1 MSSQDALQPRRA
13 SALDLPFELTSKI
26 FVLCLPIRGRVR
38 PHGKLAPLL
47 LAQICTQWRAVA
59 LKTPQLWRSIHL
71 EFSQTYVS
79 DSIPLLFG
87 SPGAVAAE
95 DQSPALLDLWFTRA
109 GVHALSVSLICSE
122 FDSYPRGLL
131 PAISAH
137 FERWGRLELAMP
149 MADFIEFNEI
159 KGPFPL
165 LRSLSIQITDSPEPF
180 LNIAVNTMLNSP
192 RLVALHLLDRY
203 NRKAVPNSLAAIPRT
218 ITTLQVGQPWNS
230 NGSFDSYLKLFAHLP
245 HLIHL
250 GSSSAS
256 FPTGNAGPSS
266 LTPHLRSLILDA
278 TEELEFLSLP
288 TLEHLQVELLEVE
301 RPGDVRR
308 LIRFLVYCVAPRS
321 LTSLT
326 LELAHLRDVDL
337 WACFSVV
344 PGLVTLQL
352 VFVAGGERASF
363 AAHCDKLQHPMLLP
377 SLRNLILTDA
387 ASRPPYGPFVTLLQ
401 RRRTLEHAEL
411 HISPRHADVRRATEP
426 PGAEILSE
434 LAALVAT
441 GLTVRVMT
449 PNFAWPVDAL
459 YCDPVGD
466 LDRDV
471 FGSRKLRPYHF
482 APF

>member
-1 MSSQDALQPRRA
+1 MSLRNALQPRRA
-13 SALDLPFELTSKI
+13 AVLDLPFELTSKI
-26 FVLCLPIRGRVR
+26 FVFCLPIRGRVR

-47 LAQICTQWRAVA
+47 LAQICSQWRGVA
-59 LKTPQLWRSIHL
+59 MKTPHLWRSIHL
-71 EFSQTYVS
+71 EFSDTYVS

-87 SPGAVAAE
+87 PPGAEVAE

-109 GVHALSVSLICSE
+109 GGYSLSISLICSE
-122 FDSYPRGLL
+122 FDSYPPRIL
-131 PAISAH
+131 PAIAAH
-137 FERWGRLELAMP
+137 LERWGRLELAMP
-149 MADFIEFNEI
+149 MADFVQFNEI

-165 LRSLSIQITDSPEPF
+165 LQSLSIQITDSAEPF
-180 LNIAVNTMLNSP
+180 VDIAVNTMLNSP

-218 ITTLQVGQPWNS
+218 ITTLQVGQRRNS
-230 NGSFDSYLKLFAHLP
+230 NDSLDSYLKLFEHLP

-256 FPTGNAGPSS
+256 FPRGNAGP

-278 TEELEFLSLP
+278 TEELEYFTLP
-288 TLEHLQVELLEVE
+288 TLKHLQVELLEAE
-301 RPGDVRR
+301 RPGV
-308 LIRFLVYCVAPRS
+308 LGQLGRFLVCCVGPRS
-321 LTSLT
+321 LTSLA
-326 LELAHLRDVDL
+326 LELAHVRHVDL
-337 WACFSVV
+337 LACLCLA

-352 VFVAGGERASF
+352 VFAAGDESASF
-363 AAHCDKLQHPMLLP
+363 AAHCDTLQHSMLLP

-387 ASRPPYGPFVTLLQ
+387 ASRPPYVPFVALLQ

-426 PGAEILSE
+426 PGADILSE
-434 LAALVAT
+434 VAALVAT
-441 GLTVRVMT
+441 GLTVRMTT